1 MAFLL
6 DCVID
11 DYEVRA
17 VTIGTSR
24 KGNSFRAVK
33 VESKEGHDAE
43 ISVTNQNLFASV
55 DGLRKGDLICC
66 RVLAVST
73 PKRSYIQLMNEPV
86 KKGNSYVDS
95 VALEY

>member
-17 VTIGTSR
+17 VTTGTSR
-24 KGNSFRAVK
+24 KGNAFKAIK
-33 VESKEGHDAE
+33 IESQEGHDAE
-43 ISVTNQNLFASV
+43 ISVTNSELFSSV
-55 DGLRKGDLICC
+55 DSLRKGDLITC

-73 PKRSYIQLMNEPV
+73 PKRSYIQLMNAPV
-86 KKGNSYVDS
+86 KKGNTYVT
-95 VALEY
+95 EY

>member
-17 VTIGTSR
+17 VSSGTSR
-24 KGNSFRAVK
+24 KGNPFMVVK
-33 VESKEGHDAE
+33 VESQEGHDAE
-43 ISVTNQNLFASV
+43 ISVTSTELFSSV
-55 DGLRKGDLICC
+55 SSLHKGDLITC

-73 PKRSYIQLMNEPV
+73 PKRSYIQLMNAPV
-86 KKGNSYVDS
+86 KKGNSY
-95 VALEY
+95 ATEY